1 MQQSGTH
8 TQVYDRHKHRHDDQ
22 NACFVART
30 NACAWESLMLAPKRS
45 CHLLL
50 VPDEIGLHAALRLE
64 TIPQLI
70 SWVHSLVKVS
80 RQIEGHKRLWIALN
94 CRHQSGL

>member
-1 MQQSGTH
+1 MAASGSN
-8 TQVYDRHKHRHDDQ
+8 V
-22 NACFVART
+22 
-30 NACAWESLMLAPKRS
+30 
-45 CHLLL
+45 HLLL

-80 RQIEGHKRLWIALN
+80 RQIEGHERFWIALN